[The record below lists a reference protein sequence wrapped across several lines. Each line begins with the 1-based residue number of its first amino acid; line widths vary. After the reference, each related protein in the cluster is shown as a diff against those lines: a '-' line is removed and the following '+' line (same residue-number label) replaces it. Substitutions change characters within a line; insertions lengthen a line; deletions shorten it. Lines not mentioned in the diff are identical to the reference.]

1 MLLILF
7 LNTINLFY
15 LIYKCIKNT
24 FHLKGEILLTYC
36 YKHFRNSFISNLSL
50 LIKDKYG
57 ITSRGKQ
64 HIGKFYDEYEEK
76 YNYDIRSAM
85 KNWSRKKNP
94 AQPSLEAL
102 MSICNFFDCD
112 MDFLLG
118 KQKEKKK
125 EYKTLSEFTR
135 LSEKTCESI
144 FNLPDGQLMILNA
157 MFNERY
163 GMKYVLQC
171 MDEVALFLNHN
182 GTIQLELIDD
192 GSMDTT
198 LRKSLKQDMQ
208 HHNTKEML
216 RYRLT
221 RNIQQV
227 LDDVLNDNDIREK
240 ARQEFFTKI
249 EEENKIISR
258 EELGIPVPK
267 ERPKLPGE

>member
-102 MSICNFFDCD
+102 MSLC
-112 MDFLLG
+112 
-118 KQKEKKK
+118 KK
-125 EYKTLSEFTR
+125 
-135 LSEKTCESI
+135 
-144 FNLPDGQLMILNA
+144 
-157 MFNERY
+157 
-163 GMKYVLQC
+163 
-171 MDEVALFLNHN
+171 
-182 GTIQLELIDD
+182 
-192 GSMDTT
+192 
-198 LRKSLKQDMQ
+198 RK
-208 HHNTKEML
+208 NTKPFQNLQDFQKKLVNQYLIYQM
-216 RYRLT
+216 
-221 RNIQQV
+221 
-227 LDDVLNDNDIREK
+227 DN
-240 ARQEFFTKI
+240 
-249 EEENKIISR
+249 S
-258 EELGIPVPK
+258 
-267 ERPKLPGE
+267 